1 MSYFWSTVGGVP
13 GEFAY
18 GQRHLISVIIL
29 IVVTV
34 LMCIVGS
41 KLSPENR
48 RRVVVVVAVC
58 ALAFEFFWRGIWIG
72 RGVPVAETWPLFPC
86 HLGAVLVPLIA
97 LLNNKTL
104 KDIFYVFA
112 FLGGVVT
119 FVYPV
124 DVFTNSVLNFDILKN
139 IFHHMLI
146 IFIPVFEFFTGQFK
160 PQFKKVWLAIL
171 AMFIHLFNSEYVS
184 RILGVEGDFIF
195 LRSGI
200 PFVIPGVP
208 QAFILGTIGGLVI
221 IALVA
226 VLDPKGFKAVLQR
239 KKTGGKTK

>member
-1 MSYFWSTVGGVP
+1 MGGVP

-18 GQRHLISVIIL
+18 GKMHLISVIIL

-41 KLSPENR
+41 KMSRQNQR
-48 RRVVVVVAVC
+48 KVVVVVSVF
-58 ALAFEFFWRGIWIG
+58 ALAFEVFWRGVWVG
-72 RGVPVAETWPLFPC
+72 RGVPLAETWPLFPC

-104 KDIFYVFA
+104 KEIFYVFA
-112 FLGGVVT
+112 FLGGIVT
-119 FVYPV
+119 FFYPLE
-124 DVFTNSVLNFDILKN
+124 VFTNSVLNFDIVKN
-139 IFHHMLI
+139 LFHHMLI

-160 PQFKKVWLAIL
+160 PKFKRVWLGLL
-171 AMFIHLFNSEYVS
+171 AMFFHLLNSEYFS
-184 RILGVEGDFIF
+184 RILGLDGDYIF

-208 QAFILGTIGGLVI
+208 QVFIMGTIGGIVI
-221 IALVA
+221 ILFYA
-226 VLDPKGFKAVLQR
+226 VLDPKGFKSVLQR
-239 KKTGGKTK
+239 KNTTDKPKK